1 MTMCSTPTPVLVPMP
16 AKATRDVVPEG
27 DTIFTLAAR
36 LRPVLLARPLRVGRL
51 WGMPA
56 HVGDASGDAATTLD
70 GRTVRD
76 VETRGKHLLLHL
88 DDDTTLHIHLGMTGR
103 WEVRSLSEPGLGPA
117 PPAASLVFE
126 TAFDRIVA
134 THLPVLERLTAAQLA
149 RHAHLRALGPD
160 LLSEHF
166 DARAVAAR
174 FGRALYDPIGVAL
187 LDQTLACGIGN
198 VYKSE
203 ALFLASIDPWAT
215 VAALG
220 PERVAALLEDTRA
233 LMRRNLEGDLRRT
246 RRGLD
251 ADRHFVYGREGQPC
265 KRCGAPVAMR
275 RQGDLARSTYY
286 CGPCQGVSVQDGTRT
301 TPTGTRTRTRY

>member
-1 MTMCSTPTPVLVPMP
+1 MMTMYSTPM
-16 AKATRDVVPEG
+16 KGGRDLMPEG
-27 DTIFTLAAR
+27 DTLYTLAAR
-36 LRPVLLARPLRVGRL
+36 LRPVLLARPLRIARL
-51 WGMPA
+51 RGTTVA
-56 HVGDASGDAATTLD
+56 AADANTNAETSLD

-76 VETRGKHLLLHL
+76 VETRGKHLLLHF

-103 WEVRSLSEPGLGPA
+103 WDIRPLAEPGLGPG
-117 PPAASLVFE
+117 PSGASLVFE
-126 TAFDRIVA
+126 TAFDRVVG
-134 THLPVLERLTAAQLA
+134 THLPVVERLTAAQLV
-149 RHAHLRALGPD
+149 RHAQLRALGPD
-160 LLSEHF
+160 LLSEDF

-203 ALFLASIDPWAT
+203 ALFLSSIDPWAT

-220 PERVAALLEDTRA
+220 PERVSTLLEQTRG

-265 KRCGAPVAMR
+265 KRCGAPVVMR

-286 CGPCQGVSVQDGTRT
+286 CGPCQGVSVQDRTRT
-301 TPTGTRTRTRY
+301 TPTGTRTRY